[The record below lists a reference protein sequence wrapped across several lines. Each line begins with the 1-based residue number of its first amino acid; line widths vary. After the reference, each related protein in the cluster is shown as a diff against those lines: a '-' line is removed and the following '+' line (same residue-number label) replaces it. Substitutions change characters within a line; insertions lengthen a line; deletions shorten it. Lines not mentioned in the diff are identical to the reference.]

1 MAGDAKNREEGKL
14 GQAAFIVALE
24 YESTEEA
31 EDRLLEM
38 YELLLG
44 LTGPLEPSSEGGETT

>member
-1 MAGDAKNREEGKL
+1 MAGGAKNREEGKL

-24 YESTEEA
+24 HESTEEA
-31 EDRLLEM
+31 EDRLLQV

-44 LTGPLEPSSEGGETT
+44 LTGPLEPSSEGGEIT